1 MLDFN
6 RHYYD
11 EICGNSPSR
20 NTRFDAKPGK
30 DDSYGTSLVTPKT
43 IRLEYTN
50 ADEKRFGPCV
60 AKAPTEIRR
69 YK

>member
-6 RHYYD
+6 RHFYD

-30 DDSYGTSLVTPKT
+30 DDYYGTGIHIPQTFRIEDS
-43 IRLEYTN
+43 
-50 ADEKRFGPCV
+50 DCDQKRIGPCNV
-60 AKAPTEIRR
+60 KSATPSIRH
-69 YK
+69 